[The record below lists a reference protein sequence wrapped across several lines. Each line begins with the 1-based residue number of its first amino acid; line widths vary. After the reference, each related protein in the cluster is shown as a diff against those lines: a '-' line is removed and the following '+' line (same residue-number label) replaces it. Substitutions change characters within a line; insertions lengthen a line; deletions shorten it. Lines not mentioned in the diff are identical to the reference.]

1 MASVAANKAVDRIT
15 IVANAVLF
23 CITLYDGE
31 YYFSFP
37 INRS

>member
-23 CITLYDGE
+23 CITLYD
-31 YYFSFP
+31 
-37 INRS
+37 